1 LDTILSNE
9 NSEKTAEEGN
19 PWTES
24 MTVITIVSTQR
35 FPALKAHS
43 EPAPG
48 GRLITGYVTKWSEVE
63 GTL

>member
-1 LDTILSNE
+1 LSNE
-9 NSEKTAEEGN
+9 NPEKQPKRAT

-35 FPALKAHS
+35 FPALKTQS

-48 GRLITGYVTKWSEVE
+48 GRPVTGYVTKWSEVE
-63 GTL
+63 GAL

>member
-1 LDTILSNE
+1 
-9 NSEKTAEEGN
+9 
-19 PWTES
+19 

>member
-1 LDTILSNE
+1 MKIPKKQPKRAT
-9 NSEKTAEEGN
+9 

-35 FPALKAHS
+35 FPALKAQS

-63 GTL
+63 GAL

>member
-1 LDTILSNE
+1 MKIPKKQPKRAT
-9 NSEKTAEEGN
+9 

-35 FPALKAHS
+35 FPALKAQP

-48 GRLITGYVTKWSEVE
+48 GRPNKGYVTGLSEVE
-63 GTL
+63 GAQ